1 MAPVDMATVLG
12 RYVAG
17 ENYFW
22 IFDKA
27 PGEAARIVSLLWAAS
42 LQAATETGR
51 IVRTA
56 LRMKLVEVSA
66 NLSDSLLQQ
75 RAHASLSSR
84 ASLQTAS
91 MHSLAASSQAL
102 ATLVNRAASCRRS
115 KTRRTRLGQRM
126 SGSGSCTLESMGLG
140 PSGCGLGI
148 GGSMGRCGVVSCR
161 VTEVSCVLL
170 WAAWCVRETSRRLAV
185 ENKRKTTSCLKRWSR
200 IDVGFL
206 VS

>member
-75 RAHASLSSR
+75 RAHASLSSSVFTDGLDAFLGSFI
-84 ASLQTAS
+84 ASLGHVS
-91 MHSLAASSQAL
+91 KPGSVMSPFEDAA
-102 ATLVNRAASCRRS
+102 NAAWSEDEWKRFVYSRID
-115 KTRRTRLGQRM
+115 
-126 SGSGSCTLESMGLG
+126 GSGSFGLRFG
-140 PSGCGLGI
+140 DWG
-148 GGSMGRCGVVSCR
+148 
-161 VTEVSCVLL
+161 
-170 WAAWCVRETSRRLAV
+170 
-185 ENKRKTTSCLKRWSR
+185 
-200 IDVGFL
+200 
-206 VS
+206 